1 MTRCRY
7 QKVPSIHFEVKSP
20 TDCLALVD
28 DREAVLTDVARH
40 GALFLLGRGDGRDGV
55 VRLLYPLHRASHKLY
70 SKKRPNST
78 ENEVVNGGFIRALS

>member
-55 VRLLYPLHRASHKLY
+55 RLLYPLHRASHKLY
-70 SKKRPNST
+70 SKRSDST
-78 ENEVVNGGFIRALS
+78 GNEVVNGGLIRALS